1 MAHDEELAERI
12 RLALGAEE
20 PEEKRMF
27 GGIGFMVDGNLAVA
41 ASGQGGLLV
50 RVDPDQAASLLT
62 EPGTSPMLMRGSEM
76 KGWLRVETGVVREG
90 QALDRWIDIGVRR
103 ARGLAAK

>member
-1 MAHDEELAERI
+1 MAHDEALAERI
-12 RLALGAEE
+12 RQALGAET

-50 RVDPDQAASLLT
+50 RVDPGDSARLLS
-62 EPGTSPMLMRGSEM
+62 EPGTAPMVMRGSEVA
-76 KGWLRVETGVVREG
+76 GWLRIETDAVGEPE
-90 QALDRWIDIGVRR
+90 ALDRWVGIGVKR
-103 ARGLAAK
+103 ARALGSE

>member
-1 MAHDEELAERI
+1 MPHDEELAERL

-50 RVDPDQAASLLT
+50 RVDPDDSPRLL
-62 EPGTSPMLMRGSEM
+62 ESPGTSVMVMRGREM
-76 KGWLRVETGVVREG
+76 AGWLRVETAAVEEPD
-90 QALDRWIDIGVRR
+90 ALDRWVDIGVKR
-103 ARGLAAK
+103 ARVLQSK

>member
-12 RLALGAEE
+12 RLALGAEN

-27 GGIGFMVDGNLAVA
+27 GGIGFMVAGNLALA

-50 RVDPDQAASLLT
+50 RVDPGDAPSLL
-62 EPGTSPMLMRGSEM
+62 EKPGASPMLMRGSEVA
-76 KGWLRVETGVVREG
+76 GWIRVEAEAVREP
-90 QALDRWIDIGVRR
+90 AELESWVAIGVGR
-103 ARGLAAK
+103 ARGLASA